1 MLRPGRKQG
10 WEKGPERCVLK
21 AVSKAQWEGTSQVGM
36 SARPSQDCVAAAPRP
51 VSSGCDWASLGPSRC
66 LFQDQGVAAGLP
78 TPPGP
83 VSAVKDGAALPQG
96 RGRLAGLCGN

>member
-1 MLRPGRKQG
+1 M
-10 WEKGPERCVLK
+10 LK
-21 AVSKAQWEGTSQVGM
+21 AVSKWEGISWVGM
-36 SARPSQDCVAAAPRP
+36 SAQPPQDYFAAAPRP
-51 VSSGCDWASLGPSRC
+51 VSSGCDWASLGPSRR

-96 RGRLAGLCGN
+96 RGRLAGLCRN